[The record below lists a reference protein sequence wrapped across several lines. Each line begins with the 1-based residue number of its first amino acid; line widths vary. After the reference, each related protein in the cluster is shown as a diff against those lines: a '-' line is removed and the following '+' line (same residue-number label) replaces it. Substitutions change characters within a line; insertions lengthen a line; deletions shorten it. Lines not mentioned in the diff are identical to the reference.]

1 MSRRMYSMSIG
12 LSRPD
17 SSSSSMQSKIVS
29 DWEPIAAREASRGR
43 HLGSHQHG
51 YLKDINE

>member
-43 HLGSHQHG
+43 HLASHQHG
-51 YLKDINE
+51 SLKDINE